1 MALMGTMLLGG
12 LWHGASWTF
21 VAWGGL
27 HGLYLSVERMLRA
40 RFSNYRPGPVVF
52 VLLGLLT
59 YTLVNLTWVF
69 FRAKTFGRAW
79 LVLRGMLGQNAAARP
94 ILPTF
99 SLISVAA
106 IVGALVLTHWLMRAR
121 TLESVVARAPA
132 VAVCALW
139 ALMAFAIIIAQ
150 GAGSA
155 FIYFQF

>member
-1 MALMGTMLLGG
+1 
-12 LWHGASWTF
+12 
-21 VAWGGL
+21 
-27 HGLYLSVERMLRA
+27 
-40 RFSNYRPGPVVF
+40 VF

-59 YTLVNLTWVF
+59 YTLVNVTWVF
-69 FRAKTFGRAW
+69 FRAKTFSRAW
-79 LVLRGMLGQNAAARP
+79 LILRGMFGQNATARP

-99 SLISVAA
+99 SLISVTA

-132 VAVCALW
+132 AVVCTVW